1 MATRTLAEYLGT
13 DLEIYTGAW
22 GVLEL
27 DDVNANPV
35 EVYLGLTASER
46 VVPAPAV
53 TWKVGVFL
61 FMYFIICLVILIR
74 HGISKSEANLL
85 RERQSDRAI

>member
-27 DDVNANPV
+27 NNVKAKPV
-35 EVYLGLTASER
+35 EVYLGLTVQER

-53 TWKVGVFL
+53 TWKVGGVSAHSFSFL
-61 FMYFIICLVILIR
+61 FGDNDKTWSIR
-74 HGISKSEANLL
+74 KRYCG
-85 RERQSDRAI
+85 R